1 MAPPRARAG
10 DNAASARRVAAAVGI
25 ADVRA
30 GLKPED
36 KLAAVNAARAGGA
49 GGARGGGVIMA
60 RPRSAPESRCPR
72 RVRCGE
78 VRCAREARRRRGAQ
92 RRCPIPGTVPAAC
105 AWRRRSRAA
114 AQHPLGAPSMCGG
127 TLHPMRGLSRVP
139 PGRARAPQV
148 GDGINDAPALAA
160 ADVGVA
166 VADAPSD
173 AAAAA
178 ADVLLLAGASVAELP
193 LLLRVAK
200 QTRAVLKQA
209 RRPVSSGWAGAL
221 PSSGAAWCAWAVCG
235 LASMVTPVKQC
246 GCQL

>member
-1 MAPPRARAG
+1 M
-10 DNAASARRVAAAVGI
+10 
-25 ADVRA
+25 
-30 GLKPED
+30 
-36 KLAAVNAARAGGA
+36 
-49 GGARGGGVIMA
+49 
-60 RPRSAPESRCPR
+60 
-72 RVRCGE
+72 
-78 VRCAREARRRRGAQ
+78 
-92 RRCPIPGTVPAAC
+92 
-105 AWRRRSRAA
+105 
-114 AQHPLGAPSMCGG
+114 
-127 TLHPMRGLSRVP
+127 
-139 PGRARAPQV
+139 
-148 GDGINDAPALAA
+148 
-160 ADVGVA
+160 A

-235 LASMVTPVKQC
+235 LASMVTPVKKC